1 MLEVSYGYWIVLTEN
16 ILKVQAIITA
26 LRIADE
32 PEARFWM
39 MSRWQRFQC
48 PALKRC
54 SASRCWSPSLRARVA
69 LASWIHCMGMS
80 SLSVRKRSFS
90 ADSSV
95 SSRALCWFRISRTA
109 RSRSLHIYK
118 TQQIMLSK
126 HTHTHSHYEF
136 LFRLHHKASRLPYRG
151 LVVYSEPFW
160 LATTQPQRTEI
171 KASLL
176 TMSQGCAA
184 EQKQPSPTGPRSRAG
199 QRS

>member
-126 HTHTHSHYEF
+126 HTHTHTVTTNSFFDCTVKLLGF
-136 LFRLHHKASRLPYRG
+136 LIEA
-151 LVVYSEPFW
+151 
-160 LATTQPQRTEI
+160 
-171 KASLL
+171 LL
-176 TMSQGCAA
+176 YI
-184 EQKQPSPTGPRSRAG
+184 PSPSGWLLHNRNVLKLKPAYS
-199 QRS
+199 Q